1 MERFMY
7 QDESFERMLKDKADE
22 YRMYPSQ
29 QSWENIQKRIR
40 PKNNLFNFKSIGL
53 SAALLLGFAISISDE
68 QTTKETNSSFVTNF
82 IDDQEL
88 PAATAQTQKNTA
100 KVIPITAAIRVNQIS
115 QEFPETITTDAI
127 ETPANESVVQPFE
140 TPALT
145 SAAEEEMPSLTKA
158 TVTIEPGSLKPSAPA
173 ITNTVVEKT
182 SGIELNESSISV
194 EPNLSEDNLS
204 GNSDLP
210 VITAP
215 KLRRQLQ
222 FYIASSA
229 SYRVLYNDNK
239 ITFGNILQQ
248 DPEKVAK
255 HSPSLG
261 VEFGTAVLLPISK
274 NINFRT
280 GIQLNYTRYNVE
292 LFRSNPQIAT
302 VILNNNNGV
311 IQRVTSLSSQ
321 NNNGLFK
328 SDEVANETYQLS
340 IPIGL
345 EFRLAGKRNLQWN
358 LATNVQPTYLLS
370 ASGYLLT
377 SNFEKYIKAPDL
389 LSNLNLN
396 TAIETFLRWN
406 VKDIQLQAGPQLRY
420 QLFSNSQ
427 EGYPIKEHLV
437 DYGFRIG
444 IVKTL
449 K

>member
-88 PAATAQTQKNTA
+88 PAATTQAQKNTA

-115 QEFPETITTDAI
+115 QEFPETITADAI
-127 ETPANESVVQPFE
+127 ETTANESVVQPFE

-145 SAAEEEMPSLTKA
+145 SAAEEEMPSLTKT
-158 TVTIEPGSLKPSAPA
+158 TVTIESSSLKPSAPA
-173 ITNTVVEKT
+173 LTNTVAEKT
-182 SGIELNESSISV
+182 SGIQSNESSISV
-194 EPNLSEDNLS
+194 EPIPVEDNLS
-204 GNSDLP
+204 DNLDLP

-292 LFRSNPQIAT
+292 LFRSSPQIAT

-345 EFRLAGKRNLQWN
+345 ELRLAGKRKLQWN
-358 LATNVQPTYLLS
+358 LATNIQPTYLLS

>member
-68 QTTKETNSSFVTNF
+68 QTTKDTNSAFITNF

-88 PAATAQTQKNTA
+88 PVATAQPQKNTA

-115 QEFPETITTDAI
+115 TEFPETITAEAVETPTNESSVLQPI
-127 ETPANESVVQPFE
+127 ETAGLII
-140 TPALT
+140 T
-145 SAAEEEMPSLTKA
+145 EEDLPSLTKA
-158 TVTIEPGSLKPSAPA
+158 TVTIEPSSLKPSAPA
-173 ITNTVVEKT
+173 FINTVEEKT
-182 SGIELNESSISV
+182 IDITPNESSLSV
-194 EPNLSEDNLS
+194 EP
-204 GNSDLP
+204 DLGEADLRTRLDVP
-210 VITAP
+210 VINVP
-215 KLRRQLQ
+215 KPKRQLQ

-239 ITFGNILQQ
+239 LTFGNLSQQ

-261 VEFGTAVLLPISK
+261 VEFGTAVLLPLSK

-280 GIQLNYTRYNVE
+280 GIQLNFTRYNVE
-292 LFRSNPQIAT
+292 LFRSSPQVAT

-345 EFRLAGKRNLQWN
+345 EFRLAGKRKLQWN
-358 LATNVQPTYLLS
+358 LATNIQPTYLLS
-370 ASGYLLT
+370 ASGYMLT

-444 IVKTL
+444 IVKTI

>member
-1 MERFMY
+1 MY

-40 PKNNLFNFKSIGL
+40 PKNNPFNFKSLGL

-68 QTTKETNSSFVTNF
+68 QTTKDTNSSFVTNF
-82 IDDQEL
+82 MDDQEL
-88 PAATAQTQKNTA
+88 PVATAQEQKNTA
-100 KVIPITAAIRVNQIS
+100 KVIPITAAIRVNRIS
-115 QEFPETITTDAI
+115 EEFPETITANAI
-127 ETPANESVVQPFE
+127 ETPASESIVQPPTE
-140 TPALT
+140 T
-145 SAAEEEMPSLTKA
+145 SALISAEEEMPSLTKA
-158 TVTIEPGSLKPSAPA
+158 TVTVEPGSLKPSAPV
-173 ITNTVVEKT
+173 ITNAVAENTIDIQE
-182 SGIELNESSISV
+182 NSSPVSV
-194 EPNLSEDNLS
+194 EPDPGEADLSAKLEV
-204 GNSDLP
+204 P

-215 KLRRQLQ
+215 RPGRQLQ

-239 ITFGNILQQ
+239 LTFGNILQQ

-261 VEFGTAVLLPISK
+261 VEFGTAILLPLSK

-292 LFRSNPQIAT
+292 VFRSNPQVAT

-311 IQRVTSLSSQ
+311 IQRVTSLNSQ
-321 NNNGLFK
+321 NNSGLFK

-340 IPIGL
+340 LPVGF

-358 LATNVQPTYLLS
+358 LATNIQPTYLLS

-377 SNFEKYIKAPDL
+377 NNFEKYIKAPDL
-389 LSNLNLN
+389 LSNLNVN
-396 TAIETFLRWN
+396 TGIETFLRWN

>member
-40 PKNNLFNFKSIGL
+40 PKNNLFNFKSLGL

-68 QTTKETNSSFVTNF
+68 QTTKDTNSSFVTNF

-88 PAATAQTQKNTA
+88 PEATAQAQKNTA

-115 QEFPETITTDAI
+115 TEFPETITADAI
-127 ETPANESVVQPFE
+127 ETPASESNVQPFE
-140 TPALT
+140 TPALI
-145 SAAEEEMPSLTKA
+145 SAEEEMASLTKA
-158 TVTIEPGSLKPSAPA
+158 TITIEPGSLKPLAPA
-173 ITNTVVEKT
+173 VTNAVTKKT
-182 SGIELNESSISV
+182 GIEPNESSISV
-194 EPNLSEDNLS
+194 EPNSAEDNLS
-204 GNSDLP
+204 DNLDLP
-210 VITAP
+210 VITVP

-222 FYIASSA
+222 FYITSSA

-239 ITFGNILQQ
+239 LTFGNILQQ

-292 LFRSNPQIAT
+292 VFRSNPQVAT

-311 IQRVTSLSSQ
+311 IQRMTSLNSQ
-321 NNNGLFK
+321 NNSGLFK

-340 IPIGL
+340 LPVGL

-358 LATNVQPTYLLS
+358 LATNVQPSYLLS

-377 SNFEKYIKAPDL
+377 NNFEKYIKAPDL

>member
-40 PKNNLFNFKSIGL
+40 PKNNLFNFKSLGL

-68 QTTKETNSSFVTNF
+68 QTTKDTNSSFVTNF
-82 IDDQEL
+82 MDYQEL
-88 PAATAQTQKNTA
+88 PVATAQEQKNTA
-100 KVIPITAAIRVNQIS
+100 KVIPITAAIRVKQIS
-115 QEFPETITTDAI
+115 TEFPETITANAI
-127 ETPANESVVQPFE
+127 ETPANESVLQPFE
-140 TPALT
+140 TSALT
-145 SAAEEEMPSLTKA
+145 SAEEEMPSLTKA
-158 TVTIEPGSLKPSAPA
+158 TITIEPSSLKPLAPA
-173 ITNTVVEKT
+173 VTNAVAEKT
-182 SGIELNESSISV
+182 SEIEPNESSISV
-194 EPNLSEDNLS
+194 EPNPGEDNLS
-204 GNSDLP
+204 DNLDLP
-210 VITAP
+210 VITVP

-239 ITFGNILQQ
+239 LTFGNILQQ

-255 HSPSLG
+255 HSPSIGL
-261 VEFGTAVLLPISK
+261 EFGTAVLLPLSK

-292 LFRSNPQIAT
+292 VFRSSPQVAT

-311 IQRVTSLSSQ
+311 IQRMTSLNSQ
-321 NNNGLFK
+321 NNSGLFK

-358 LATNVQPTYLLS
+358 LATNVQPSYLLS

-377 SNFEKYIKAPDL
+377 NNFEKYIKAPDL

>member
-40 PKNNLFNFKSIGL
+40 PKNNLFNFKSLGL

-68 QTTKETNSSFVTNF
+68 QTPKETNSSFVTNF

-88 PAATAQTQKNTA
+88 PAITTKAQNNTA

-115 QEFPETITTDAI
+115 TEFPETITAEAI
-127 ETPANESVVQPFE
+127 ETPVSESNVQPSE
-140 TPALT
+140 TAALIT
-145 SAAEEEMPSLTKA
+145 TEEEMPSLTKA
-158 TVTIEPGSLKPSAPA
+158 TVTIEPSSLKPSAPV
-173 ITNTVVEKT
+173 TNAVVEKT
-182 SGIELNESSISV
+182 IDIVPNESSISV
-194 EPNLSEDNLS
+194 EPDLVEADLSANL
-204 GNSDLP
+204 DLP
-210 VITAP
+210 VITVP
-215 KLRRQLQ
+215 KPKRQVQ

-239 ITFGNILQQ
+239 LTFGNLSQQ

-261 VEFGTAVLLPISK
+261 VEFGTAVLLPLSK

-280 GIQLNYTRYNVE
+280 GIQLNFTRYNVE
-292 LFRSNPQIAT
+292 LFRSSPQVAT

-321 NNNGLFK
+321 NNSGLFK

-345 EFRLAGKRNLQWN
+345 EFRLAGKRKLQWS
-358 LATNVQPTYLLS
+358 LATNIQPTYLLS